1 VIKKLLIVLGV
12 LAALLVAADVGA
24 RLVSEQALA
33 TDLQRTLDLPARPS
47 VSLTGFPFLVH
58 LFAGDVPTLT
68 VEATGVHEGSV
79 GLDRVVVTLSDLRFS
94 VGRLFG
100 GNLGTI
106 RASGGTGT
114 ARMTAEQLEAALK
127 AAGSPV
133 TVRLVGGDRIAL
145 SGGVLPRPVQ
155 ARLAVHGSTL
165 EIMPVTRGLSPPL
178 SLGMPT
184 VIKGVRYTG
193 VHVDDGAVVLAF
205 RLDHPSITL

>member
-1 VIKKLLIVLGV
+1 LKKLLIVLGV

-33 TDLQRTLDLPARPS
+33 ADLQRTLHLPDRPS

-68 VEATGVHEGSV
+68 VEASGIHEGSV
-79 GLDRVVVTLSDLRFS
+79 GLDRVVVTLSNLRFS

-100 GNLGTI
+100 GNLGTV
-106 RASGGTGT
+106 RAAGGAGT
-114 ARMTAEQLEAALK
+114 ARMTADQLEAALK
-127 AAGSPV
+127 AAGLPA

-145 SGGVLPRPVQ
+145 SGGGFRRPVQ
-155 ARLAVHGSTL
+155 ARLAVHGTTL
-165 EIMPVTRGLSPPL
+165 DVTPVTRGLTPPL
-178 SLGMPT
+178 SLGLPD
-184 VIKGVRYTG
+184 VIQGLRYTA
-193 VHVDDGAVVLAF
+193 VHVDDGGAVLAF

>member
-1 VIKKLLIVLGV
+1 MKKLLIVLGV
-12 LAALLVAADVGA
+12 LAALLIAADVGA

-68 VEATGVHEGSV
+68 VEATGIHEGSV
-79 GLDRVVVTLSDLRFS
+79 GVDRVDVTLSDVRFS

-100 GNLGTI
+100 GNLGTV
-106 RASGGTGT
+106 RASGGAGS

-127 AAGSPV
+127 AAGFPA

-145 SGGVLPRPVQ
+145 SGGGLPQPVQ

-165 EIMPVTRGLSPPL
+165 EISPVTRGLSPPQ
-178 SLGMPT
+178 SLPLPT
-184 VIKGVRYTG
+184 VVHGVRYTG
-193 VHVDDGAVVLAF
+193 VHVEDGVVMLAF